1 MSWLKSIVVTLGLA
15 GQPAIEAPPA
25 PLPPAAVI
33 ECAKSCATSEQGYQI
48 IRNFEGYMPFPYKD
62 IAGIETVGYGY
73 VLRPGDKFTYPL
85 LPPDADRLLK
95 KTMGNFE
102 RDINRAVSIK
112 LQQHQF
118 DALASL
124 TYNIG
129 SGAFT
134 GSTVLRRVNAR
145 DHDRVP
151 DGFLMWN
158 KARINGVLQPVK
170 GLTLRR
176 QDEANLYAG
185 K

>member
-1 MSWLKSIVVTLGLA
+1 
-15 GQPAIEAPPA
+15 
-25 PLPPAAVI
+25 
-33 ECAKSCATSEQGYQI
+33 
-48 IRNFEGYMPFPYKD
+48 MPFPYKD

-85 LPPDADRLLK
+85 LPPDADALLK
-95 KTMGNFE
+95 KTMGSFE
-102 RDINRAVSIK
+102 RDINRAVSIT

-118 DALASL
+118 DAMASL

-129 SGAFT
+129 TGALRS
-134 GSTVLRRVNAR
+134 STLLKRVNASR
-145 DHDRVP
+145 HDEVP
-151 DGFLMWN
+151 ACFLMWN
-158 KARINGVLQPVK
+158 KARIDGVLQPVK